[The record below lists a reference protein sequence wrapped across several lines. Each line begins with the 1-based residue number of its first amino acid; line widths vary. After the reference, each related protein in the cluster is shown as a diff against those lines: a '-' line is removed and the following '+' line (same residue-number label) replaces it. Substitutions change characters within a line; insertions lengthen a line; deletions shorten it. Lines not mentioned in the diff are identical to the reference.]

1 MNEDLIRAVREWAAA
16 RKAATTSGEGWDI
29 LANAESALA
38 DVAAKVEQTEATAP
52 GRSEK

>member
-1 MNEDLIRAVREWAAA
+1 MNGDLIRAVMEWVAS
-16 RKAATTSGEGWDI
+16 RKAATTSGEGWDR

-52 GRSEK
+52 GGSER